1 MKTNQWGTQ
10 MIDYKNSKVKDDI
23 YPKLLGGLCF
33 SIVVALLSFLYLLLG
48 A

>member
-1 MKTNQWGTQ
+1 

-33 SIVVALLSFLYLLLG
+33 AIVVVLSAFLYLLLG